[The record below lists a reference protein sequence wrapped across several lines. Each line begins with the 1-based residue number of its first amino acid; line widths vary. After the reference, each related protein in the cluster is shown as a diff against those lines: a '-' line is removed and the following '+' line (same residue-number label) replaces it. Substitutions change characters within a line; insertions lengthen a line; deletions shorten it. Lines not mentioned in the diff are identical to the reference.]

1 MAEEYKFGIEE
12 EYFVVDAESRS
23 VQRKVPSGFILALK
37 RDLGPSV
44 TREMLQAQIEV
55 MTKPSISIPETQ
67 SDLHEMRRSVAAI
80 ASEHG
85 LSVFAS
91 GTHPTATWTEAKQ
104 TPAVR
109 YDEVMQDLQMLG
121 ERNLLCGLHV
131 HVELPDPDRRVEI
144 MRRMTP
150 YVPTLIALST
160 SSPFWRS
167 RQTGLMGYRLAA
179 YDELP
184 RTGLPPMFADK
195 EEYDQYIAT
204 LVEARVIKDS
214 SFVWWA
220 LRPSL
225 KHPTLELRAP
235 DSCTRVADTLSIAA
249 IYRCMVRRLFRNPE
263 INSHL
268 DVVDYAIAVENKWR
282 AQRYG
287 IHGSFVDKGRHQAIA
302 FSEVVENLIAEIAD
316 DAKELGCYEAVARA
330 RDIVKDG
337 TSADIQIAVYR
348 EAEHR
353 MGSRGEA
360 FQAVKSWLVEATLQ

>member
-1 MAEEYKFGIEE
+1 MADDYTFGIEE

-37 RDLGPSV
+37 RDLGSSV

-55 MTKPSISIPETQ
+55 MTKPSISIPESQ
-67 SDLHEMRRSVAAI
+67 IELQELRRSVGGIAAG
-80 ASEHG
+80 HG

-91 GTHPTATWTEAKQ
+91 GTHPTAIWTEAKQ
-104 TPAVR
+104 TRAVR

-144 MRRMTP
+144 MRRMIP
-150 YVPTLIALST
+150 YVPVLIALST
-160 SSPFWRS
+160 SSPFWRA
-167 RQTGLMGYRLAA
+167 RHTGLMGYRLAA

-195 EEYDQYIAT
+195 QDYENYIAA

-214 SFVWWA
+214 SYVWWA

-235 DSCTRVADTLSIAA
+235 DSCTRVEDTIAIAA
-249 IYRCMVRRLFRNPE
+249 IYRSLARYLFRNKDV
-263 INSHL
+263 NATL
-268 DVVDYAIAVENKWR
+268 GVVDYAIASENKWR

-287 IHGSFVDKGRHQAIA
+287 IHGSFVDKTQNKAIA

-316 DAKELGCYEAVARA
+316 DAKALGCWEAVSYA
-330 RDIVKDG
+330 RDIVKNG
-337 TSADIQIAVYR
+337 TSADVQIAVYR

-353 MGSRGEA
+353 TGSRGQA